1 MNAREVINNGRRLKR
16 HLPALIRADHAL
28 FKFHLCELDD
38 QNCILGSETYH
49 YNQTDLR
56 VHTKVVAT
64 QQQTDERST
73 QSNRNGK

>member
-1 MNAREVINNGRRLKR
+1 
-16 HLPALIRADHAL
+16 
-28 FKFHLCELDD
+28 
-38 QNCILGSETYH
+38 
-49 YNQTDLR
+49 LR